1 MLPLDGSKI
10 LYGLLPSKHEGKIY
24 FIERWGFSAISS
36 SGFKPENH
44 GFFLSSL
51 MGNNLF

>member
-24 FIERWGFSAISS
+24 FIERYGPFILI
-36 SGFKPENH
+36 G
-44 GFFLSSL
+44 LI
-51 MGNNLF
+51 LFGQFTGVSILGRLI